1 MNIFLDEEVGE
12 LGYLILAFMFAVS
25 VYFLVF
31 DNPYITIFIIF
42 LIMVG
47 KSLYDNRKNK
57 RIIRDTERVC
67 E

>member
-1 MNIFLDEEVGE
+1 MKEHKKSMNIFWADEVGE

-47 KSLYDNRKNK
+47 KSLYDSRTKK
-57 RIIRDTERVC
+57 Q
-67 E
+67 

>member
-1 MNIFLDEEVGE
+1 MNVFLDEEVGE

-47 KSLYDNRKNK
+47 KSLYDNRKN
-57 RIIRDTERVC
+57 RE
-67 E
+67 